1 MAERTAMPGLVE
13 VMKAL
18 ACEQRVK
25 ILQLLKGHPLC
36 VNAITCRLGITQS
49 AVSQHLRVLRKA
61 GLIVP
66 DRRGYWTHYSVDSNA
81 MAKCA
86 GAVGRL
92 FSVESKGT

>member
-1 MAERTAMPGLVE
+1 MAELVE

-18 ACEQRVK
+18 SCKQRVK

-36 VNAITCRLGITQS
+36 VNAITRKLGITQS

-66 DRRGYWTHYSVDSNA
+66 DRRGYWTHYSVDADA

-86 GAVGRL
+86 GAIGKL
-92 FSVESKGT
+92 FAVEIKET

>member
-1 MAERTAMPGLVE
+1 MAERTAMPELVE

-36 VNAITCRLGITQS
+36 VNALTRKLGITQS

-66 DRRGYWTHYSVDSNA
+66 DRRGYWTHYSVDSDA
-81 MAKCA
+81 MVKCA
-86 GAVGRL
+86 GEIGRL
-92 FSVESKGT
+92 FAVQRKQT

>member
-1 MAERTAMPGLVE
+1 MAELVE

-18 ACEQRVK
+18 ASEPRVK
-25 ILQLLKGHPLC
+25 ILQLLKSHPLC
-36 VNAITCRLGITQS
+36 VNAMTRKLGITQS

-66 DRRGYWTHYSVDSNA
+66 DKHGYWTHYSVDSEA

-86 GAVGRL
+86 GAIERL
-92 FSVESKGT
+92 FTVESKGT